1 MKVSA
6 TFVRL
11 VAPLK
16 GEFMKLGITRFVRV
30 AAIAALTVV
39 VGSTAA
45 WAQQPCPSSPHF
57 VPDFSSNPNCVIL
70 NGSASIVATAG
81 SATITA
87 WSGTEGIVTFTAPN
101 TFTAGE
107 PITLSGFTTTPSFN
121 GLTFQ
126 VLSSGL
132 TGTTFAVASSITGSA
147 TETGTA
153 TPTTVLRLTPNDGY
167 QTGSA
172 WFNQRQ
178 PVANTFSTTFSF
190 RLNNP
195 SQANADGIAFL
206 IQSSEAGTSAIDDHL
221 NENFPTGTDG
231 CSIGYGQSNT
241 SDTCTSSSGGI
252 PNSLAVEFDTFQN
265 AHDPNG
271 NHVAIQSCGTAA
283 NSSDHL
289 VPGTQTPTPCNLAI
303 NLLDPLVAIN
313 PATGMPIILADG
325 SIHSVTITYTASDQ
339 STCGPNHTNT
349 CSSLDVILD
358 GFDLFPGGVLVD
370 LHTLGLNEGGNAY
383 VGFTA
388 ATGGATDDQDI
399 LSWTFTPQSQS
410 AVVTPGAE
418 TPTFFDFAGGPN
430 AQGYNASVQ
439 LAANSAAET
448 VQVSPTLISQG
459 DCNTLVNKTFPGA
472 KCFIYDNAG
481 QPTSVLFTYTC
492 PGSETGGTC
501 GSDALA
507 NFNATLGSDFSFQL
521 GPNAGFPSPALPPLS
536 YLPRVG
542 FLKGSGPDP
551 LQACV
556 FSDPNQQQPFSS
568 NQITSFSKQGDPI
581 GSGRAGSGGTGSCW
595 VLTYNTP
602 NEDPTV
608 NIVAPVNGGT
618 YQQNAVTSANY
629 SCNAVNAGANSPIGP
644 YLASSC
650 NATNSV
656 GGSVGNGA
664 QFDTATLGPHTFTA
678 TVVDSATNSV
688 SKTATYNV
696 VAATDVAIANVA
708 ASKASTGSKLTYL
721 IGVGDLGS
729 ANAVNVTV
737 NDTLAPGTSF
747 YSASGSNVS
756 IVTTCAIINGNK
768 TCSTTKTTT
777 PITCTHTVS
786 IVSCPVGTI
795 MPLSLSNLNGAAIA
809 ITVNLTTPGI
819 KQNVATV
826 SASNADGKPGNNSS
840 TATTTVK

>member
-16 GEFMKLGITRFVRV
+16 GGFMKLGIMKFVRV
-30 AAIAALTVV
+30 AAIAALMVV
-39 VGSTAA
+39 VGSTTA
-45 WAQQPCPSSPHF
+45 WAQQPPCPASPHF
-57 VPDFSSNPNCVIL
+57 VPDFSSNQNCLTL
-70 NGSASIVATAG
+70 NDSASIVVTEG
-81 SATITA
+81 SAQITG
-87 WSGTEGIVTFTAPN
+87 WSGSEGIVTFTAPN
-101 TFTAGE
+101 TFTAGQ

-132 TGTTFAVASSITGSA
+132 TGTAFAVASRITGSA
-147 TETGTA
+147 TEAGVA
-153 TPTTVLRLTPNDGY
+153 TPTTVLRLTPNDLY

-195 SQANADGIAFL
+195 SQSGNADGIAFL
-206 IQSSEAGTSAIDDHL
+206 IQNSEAGTHAIDDHF
-221 NENFPTGTDG
+221 NENFETGTDG

-241 SDTCTSSSGGI
+241 SDNCTSSTGGI

-265 AHDPNG
+265 GHDPNG
-271 NHVAIQSCGTAA
+271 NHVAIQSCGTAP

-303 NLLDPLVAIN
+303 NLLDPQVAIN
-313 PATGMPIILADG
+313 PTTGMPIILADG
-325 SIHSVTITYTASDQ
+325 SIHSVTITYTAS
-339 STCGPNHTNT
+339 STCGLEQT

-370 LHTLGLNEGGNAY
+370 LNTLGLNEGNAY

-388 ATGGATDDQDI
+388 ATGGATDNQDI
-399 LSWTFTPQSQS
+399 LSWTFTQQSQS

-418 TPTFFDFAGGPN
+418 TPTFFNFAGGPN
-430 AQGYNASVQ
+430 AGGYNASVL

-448 VQVSPTLISQG
+448 VQVSPTLISQA
-459 DCNTLVNKTFPGA
+459 DCNAIVNRTFPGA
-472 KCFIYDNAG
+472 KCFVYDNAG

-521 GPNAGFPSPALPPLS
+521 ATNVGFPLLTSPPLS
-536 YLPRVG
+536 YLPEVG

-551 LQACV
+551 LQACA
-556 FSDPNQQQPFSS
+556 FSDPNQLVFSS

-602 NEDPTV
+602 NEDPSV
-608 NIVAPVNGGT
+608 NIVAPANGGT
-618 YQQNAVTSANY
+618 YQQNAATSANY
-629 SCNAVNAGANSPIGP
+629 SCNAVNANTNHPNSPTGP
-644 YLASSC
+644 YLTASCS
-650 NATNSV
+650 ATNSV

-678 TVVDSATNSV
+678 TAVDSATNSV

-737 NDTLAPGTSF
+737 TDTLAPGTSF
-747 YSASGSNVS
+747 FSASGSNVS
-756 IVTTCAIINGNK
+756 IVTTCATVNGKK
-768 TCSTTKTTT
+768 TCTTNKTTT
-777 PITCTHTVS
+777 PITCTPAGNTVS
-786 IVSCPVGTI
+786 CFVGTI

-809 ITVNLTTPGI
+809 ITVNLTTPGT

-826 SASNADGKPGNNSS
+826 VASNADGKLSNNSS